1 MQLKKNQARTLKILS
16 EFLNDAKIVGNETAF
31 AKYQD
36 AQGYNPEYQPLR
48 NLENVPYICLRLP
61 TGGGKTLIGTN
72 AISLAA
78 ENFIERDFPFVLW
91 LVPSNEIRLQT
102 LKVLSNPNNFYSRIL
117 YKNFNGRVNI
127 FDVVDFNRLRPKDL
141 TQALNVCVATFQS
154 FKVEDREGR
163 KVYQAN
169 EELGACFT
177 KIPCQNYFV
186 LDEKQRYESF
196 ANLISYVRPLMIV
209 DEAHNYSTD
218 LSFDVTKN
226 LRPSAMI
233 ELTATPASNSNV
245 LVKVTAEELH
255 REEMIKLPIILGEVS
270 DSPEKTLDFAV
281 QKRAELEK
289 FSVTEP
295 EYIRPIALYQA
306 ENVNREFNVDFV
318 KNYLIEG
325 ARIPESE
332 IAIATGN
339 IHELDGINLFSPE
352 CPIRHIITVQALK
365 EGWDCPFASVFCSLS
380 NTHSARDAE
389 QLLGR
394 VLRMPYAKRR
404 NSPELNQAYAFFRV
418 SSWTEAVGKIKDDL
432 FGMGFDER
440 EVNFAI
446 GHRQKLFDEKI
457 TVKIVTSEPP
467 KIDSLNMILQ
477 SQIIVEK
484 VDENY
489 SVTFENISD
498 EDVKELTD
506 NRNKIFRKFDDRD
519 KFLKAFAHGNISL
532 HREKSP
538 AELGVKFS
546 IPQLCLDF
554 GDGAEVAKREDF
566 FPEEGWTLT
575 DTQDYFLPLSK
586 IESDIKFYEID
597 LHSNKLTE
605 KLLFDDTQNL
615 FAGKTNWTQ
624 SELIGWLADKI
635 TDKFITPE
643 DFAEFTRRALTQLIN
658 EKNFSPEELVRMRFS
673 IRKLL
678 AEKIEALKDNAYRQN
693 WQMILFDSDSPKVRV
708 EKNIEFT
715 FNPSIYPAKK
725 FYQGSVRFSKH
736 FYSTVGDMNH
746 EEVSCAQCIDANPNV
761 ETWIRNI
768 EREPEYS
775 FWLPTH
781 KDKFYPDFIV
791 KLKDGTFAAIEYK
804 GEIYKTTDDSKEKN
818 LLGNIWAD
826 KSHGLCKFLMA
837 VELDTN
843 GRNLSTQINEFL
855 S

>member
-1 MQLKKNQARTLKILS
+1 MRKLSATKKHLRNIRI
-16 EFLNDAKIVGNETAF
+16 
-31 AKYQD
+31 
-36 AQGYNPEYQPLR
+36 NPAYQPLR

-72 AISLAA
+72 SILLAA

-91 LVPSNEIRLQT
+91 LVPSNEIRRQM
-102 LKVLSNPNNFYSRIL
+102 LKVLINPNNFYSRIL
-117 YKNFNGRVNI
+117 YKNFNGRINI
-127 FDVVDFNRLRPKDL
+127 FDVADFNQLRPQDL
-141 TQALNVCVATFQS
+141 TQALNICVATFQS

-177 KIPCQNYFV
+177 KIPCPNYFIF
-186 LDEKQRYESF
+186 DEKQRYESF

-226 LRPSAMI
+226 LIPSALI

-245 LVKVTAEELH
+245 LVEVTAEELY

-318 KNYLIEG
+318 KNYLIER
-325 ARIPESE
+325 AKIPESE

-365 EGWDCPFASVFCSLS
+365 KGWDCPFASVFCSLS

-432 FGMGFDER
+432 FGMGFDDR

-446 GHRQKLFDEKI
+446 GHQQKLFDEKI
-457 TVKIVTSEPP
+457 TVKIVTSEAP

-477 SQIIVEK
+477 SRIIVEK

-498 EDVKELTD
+498 EDVKELTY

-519 KFLKAFAHGNISL
+519 KFLQAFAHGNISL

-554 GDGAEVAKREDF
+554 GDGTEVAKREDF

-597 LHSNKLTE
+597 LHGNKLTE

-624 SELIGWLADKI
+624 SELISWLANKI

-658 EKNFSPEELVRMRFS
+658 EKNFSLEELVKMRFS

-678 AEKIEALKDNAYRQN
+678 AEKMEALKDNAYRQN
-693 WQMILFDSDSPKVRV
+693 WQMILFDSDSPKIRV

-791 KLKDGTFAAIEYK
+791 KLKGGTFAVIEYK
-804 GEIYKTTDDSKEKN
+804 GEIYKTNDDSKEKK
-818 LLGNIWAD
+818 LLGNIWAE
-826 KSHGLCKFLMA
+826 KSHGICKFLMA
-837 VELDTN
+837 VKIDTN

-855 S
+855 